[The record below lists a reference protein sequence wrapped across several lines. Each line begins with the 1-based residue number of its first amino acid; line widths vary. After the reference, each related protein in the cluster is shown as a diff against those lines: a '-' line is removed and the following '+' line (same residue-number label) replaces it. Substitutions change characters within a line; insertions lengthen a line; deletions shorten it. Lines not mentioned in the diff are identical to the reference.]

1 VPLPGIVGSMDG
13 LGRTA
18 LGEDLAE
25 AAGEDSRGFLEPVF
39 ASASSFAIFSPELS
53 LASLGRLAAV
63 NPCRSHDAV
72 KKDAIMDCTATLEQ
86 AKP

>member
-1 VPLPGIVGSMDG
+1 MDG

-18 LGEDLAE
+18 LGDDLAE
-25 AAGEDSRGFLEPVF
+25 AAGEDSRGFLDPAF
-39 ASASSFAIFSPELS
+39 ARASSFAIFSPELS

-72 KKDAIMDCTATLEQ
+72 KKDALTDCFATLGQ
-86 AKP
+86 ATP

>member
-1 VPLPGIVGSMDG
+1 MDG

-18 LGEDLAE
+18 LGDDLAE
-25 AAGEDSRGFLEPVF
+25 AAGEDSRGFLDPAF
-39 ASASSFAIFSPELS
+39 ARASSFAIFSPELS

-72 KKDAIMDCTATLEQ
+72 KKDALMDCFATLGQ
-86 AKP
+86 ATP